1 MPSIPIRCE
10 TLSVKIQKEMLLF
23 ENGGT
28 RIEFLQRVHNFLM
41 TIKPISVKSERAYSA
56 AGFFATKIGSRH
68 GDETLDVLCFLKTYF
83 KNNQK

>member
-10 TLSVKIQKEMLLF
+10 TLSVKVQKEMLLF

-28 RIEFLQRVHNFLM
+28 HSDFLQRAYNFLIS
-41 TIKPISVKSERAYSA
+41 IKPIVKSERAFFA
-56 AGFFATKIGSRH
+56 AGLFSTKIRSRL